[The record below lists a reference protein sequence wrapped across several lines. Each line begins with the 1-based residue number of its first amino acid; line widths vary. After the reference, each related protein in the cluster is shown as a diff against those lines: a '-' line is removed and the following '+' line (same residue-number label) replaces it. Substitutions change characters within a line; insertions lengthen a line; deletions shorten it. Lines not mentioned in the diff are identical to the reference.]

1 MMLLMAC
8 AASLAGCAG
17 SSSSSAAMGAG
28 GYTASGTY
36 SDNGASSPGGPGFA
50 PTDAATHSAAA
61 SQAADK
67 LTSVA
72 KPGSSVYEIGPLD
85 VLDVSVFKV
94 PDLTK
99 TVQVDEDGTI
109 NFPLVG
115 DIKAAGR
122 TAHQLEQDLTQRL
135 SAKYLRSPQVTVFV
149 KEYNSQRV
157 TVEGSVR
164 NSGVYTIK
172 GRTTLIQVMAMAGG
186 VNIDTA
192 SGDIVIFRTVDGTRS
207 AARFD
212 IDAIK
217 SGQAND
223 PELQPGDVVVVDTSA
238 TKVALGNIL
247 KVLPLATTAA
257 VFSGM

>member
-1 MMLLMAC
+1 
-8 AASLAGCAG
+8 
-17 SSSSSAAMGAG
+17 
-28 GYTASGTY
+28 
-36 SDNGASSPGGPGFA
+36 
-50 PTDAATHSAAA
+50 
-61 SQAADK
+61 
-67 LTSVA
+67 
-72 KPGSSVYEIGPLD
+72 
-85 VLDVSVFKV
+85 
-94 PDLTK
+94 
-99 TVQVDEDGTI
+99 
-109 NFPLVG
+109 
-115 DIKAAGR
+115 
-122 TAHQLEQDLTQRL
+122 
-135 SAKYLRSPQVTVFV
+135 
-149 KEYNSQRV
+149 
-157 TVEGSVR
+157 
-164 NSGVYTIK
+164 
-172 GRTTLIQVMAMAGG
+172 MAGG